1 MLRPLLLLM
10 LNYPERFGS
19 ASGRMIPERILRFR
33 IRFTDLLI
41 MHHVKIFQLK
51 ISCVKQK
58 HVRFPVCV
66 GFLIVF
72 SSQQEI
78 FWECRDRIQCQPSVK
93 NLITLNNKYIPSPVP
108 PPPLSPFPLFPLP
121 GEKTLSFFRPRA
133 SGWQAVLRSWSF
145 LAGSGSFLAGSG
157 SFFYVPPAPTHG
169 SKFLSLISL
178 KKTLFGAVKSLSHPN

>member
-1 MLRPLLLLM
+1 MDPGVTTLMLRPLLLLM

-66 GFLIVF
+66 FFLNRFFIAAGYILRVQGPYPMPAICKEF
-72 SSQQEI
+72 NNTKQQ
-78 FWECRDRIQCQPSVK
+78 IQ
-93 NLITLNNKYIPSPVP
+93 YIPSPVP
-108 PPPLSPFPLFPLP
+108 PPPFPFSTFSLTGGKNSLLLS
-121 GEKTLSFFRPRA
+121 S
-133 SGWQAVLRSWSF
+133 
-145 LAGSGSFLAGSG
+145 
-157 SFFYVPPAPTHG
+157 
-169 SKFLSLISL
+169 
-178 KKTLFGAVKSLSHPN
+178 